1 MNNLKVFLKSKTSVN
16 IFSNWFI
23 HFLKIFITLFSI
35 PLLLDVYNKVEY
47 GSYALYLG
55 FISFASIFDF
65 GNFNN
70 ITRLTIKYKKSG
82 DKIKYHLNLG
92 YVLRNILISNLLI
105 FIIGVVIIYFR
116 KLIFN
121 YDLQQDE
128 MFFLVLIFALI
139 NTFFFNLLQITL
151 GILQGYQRNYL
162 HNIGI
167 FFATIFITI
176 VYIIIYY
183 KEIDF
188 IKFIFLNT
196 IVNLIALIFNI
207 YFIKELNLFK
217 GYKYNKMKSE
227 EEVVS
232 FQKNYFLLNIFGFFT
247 SNSDKFILAIFTNV
261 STAGIYDLISRPYYL
276 LKAFMGNFFSI
287 YQAKILSMS
296 LEIQKKII
304 NNTFKIFVQIGILI
318 LIFAYFFIDDF
329 YLFWLKDETLGS
341 IPLLSLVLISASV
354 INLISGSVHRIF
366 IMNDNIRGI
375 RNVEIIGGICNALIS
390 VLGAKY
396 IAFYYVIFGTIFQ
409 VSLMLLYIF
418 LKAIN
423 SKHLKFNFNDIL
435 IYTVFFILV
444 GTCLIFNS
452 IIILIILTFYTFFF
466 LFSFLNKISR
476 YLK

>member
-1 MNNLKVFLKSKTSVN
+1 MNNLKVLLKSTTFIN

-23 HFLKIFITLFSI
+23 HFLKIFIVLFSI

-47 GSYALYLG
+47 GSYALYLA
-55 FISFASIFDF
+55 FISFAGIFDF

-70 ITRLTIKYKKSG
+70 ITRLTIKYKKTG
-82 DKIKYHLNLG
+82 DKIKYHFNLS

-105 FIIGVVIIYFR
+105 FITGFIIIYFR

-139 NTFFFNLLQITL
+139 NTIFFNLLQITL
-151 GILQGYQRNYL
+151 GILQGYQKNYL

-167 FFATIFITI
+167 FFGIIFISI
-176 VYIIIYY
+176 VYIVIYY

-207 YFIKELNLFK
+207 YFIRKLNLFK
-217 GYKYNKMKSE
+217 GYKYNKLKFE

-296 LEIQKKII
+296 SEIQKGII
-304 NNTFKIFVQIGILI
+304 SDTFKIFVKTGILI

-354 INLISGSVHRIF
+354 INLISGSIHRIF
-366 IMNDNIRGI
+366 IMNHNIKGI
-375 RNVEIIGGICNALIS
+375 RNVEIIGGIGNALIS

-409 VSLMLLYIF
+409 VLLMLVYIF
-418 LKAIN
+418 LKGLN
-423 SKHLKFNFNDIL
+423 SQYLKFNFNDIYKFTL
-435 IYTVFFILV
+435 FFILV
-444 GTCLIFNS
+444 GICLTYNS
-452 IIILIILTFYTFFF
+452 IIVLLILTIYTFFF
-466 LFSFLNKISR
+466 LFSFLNKISP